1 MSYQAL
7 YRKYRPRNLNEVY
20 GQKVAVNILKNAII
34 NKKFAHAYLFTGS
47 RGCGKTSV
55 AKILSR
61 LINCENPV
69 NGMMC
74 EECNSCVNSKINN
87 CVDIIEIDAASNNGV
102 DEIRELKSKVNLIPS
117 VLKYKVYIIDEVHM
131 LSIGAFNALLKTLEE
146 PPEHVVFIL
155 ATTELHKVPIT
166 IVSRCQT
173 IEFKKINNKDMFDRL
188 KEIAVSENINI
199 TDDAINEIVNT
210 SDGGMRDA
218 IGMLDMSTA
227 YSNDNITEDDIYA
240 INGNVS
246 NNEIEYLTDQILKKN
261 LNIVISQINEY
272 YNNGK
277 DLIKIT
283 EKILIELKNK
293 MIKENDTN
301 ISLILEKLITSVEKM
316 KNSSVGKIYLEL
328 TLFEL
333 CKNENTL
340 PVEKSKEINEVK
352 KDNRIEII
360 EKKEKIS
367 TVSVGEKIE
376 TPVMIEKN
384 IKQNKNIKNIRI
396 NNTFVE
402 VNKKSLNDIKNDWS
416 KLNDYTFDKE
426 QGALVCE
433 LLDAVPVAASTK
445 YLMLAYNYDSFV
457 EKGNMYVDKYEKI
470 LKNILNL
477 DVKIVFLT
485 NKEWI
490 DVKKTYIE
498 NIKNNVQYNYI
509 DEMVEENEIQI
520 DLSTSSIPDKSS
532 DLLEK
537 ANELFNMEK
546 IEIKGE

>member
-7 YRKYRPRNLNEVY
+7 YRKYRPKNLNEVY

-61 LINCENPV
+61 LINCDNPV
-69 NGMMC
+69 DGILC
-74 EECNSCVNSKINN
+74 EKCNSCVSSMINN

-173 IEFKKINNKDMFDRL
+173 IEFK
-188 KEIAVSENINI
+188 NINI
-199 TDDAINEIVNT
+199 TDDALNEIVNT

-218 IGMLDMSTA
+218 IGLLDMSTA
-227 YSNDNITEDDIYA
+227 YSNGEITEEDIYA
-240 INGNVS
+240 INGNIS

-261 LNIVISQINEY
+261 LNILISQINEY

-277 DLIKIT
+277 DLVKIT
-283 EKILIELKNK
+283 EKVLIELKNK
-293 MIKENDTN
+293 MIKENNTN
-301 ISLILEKLITSVEKM
+301 ISSILEKLVTSVEKM

-328 TLFEL
+328 ALFEL
-333 CKNENTL
+333 CQNEPTVS
-340 PVEKSKEINEVK
+340 VEKNTTNKEVDKIITTDSAEK
-352 KDNRIEII
+352 I
-360 EKKEKIS
+360 EKKSTDIVEKKEEAPVIKEIIS
-367 TVSVGEKIE
+367 
-376 TPVMIEKN
+376 N
-384 IKQNKNIKNIRI
+384 YNKNIKNIRI

-402 VNKKSLNDIKNDWS
+402 VNKKSLNNIKNDWS

-457 EKGNMYVDKYEKI
+457 EKGNMHVEKYEKI
-470 LKNILNL
+470 LNNILNL
-477 DVKIVFLT
+477 HVKVVFLT
-485 NKEWI
+485 NKEWTE
-490 DVKKTYIE
+490 VKKTYIE

-509 DEMVEENEIQI
+509 DEIVDDEEIQI
-520 DLSTSSIPDKSS
+520 DSSVSLMSEKSS
-532 DLLEK
+532 ELLEK